1 MYYKPRLLK
10 NDIHTTQKDSRRGV
24 ILSSTLHF
32 HILPLPLSGPLVTR
46 DTVPEI
52 IDSGPMC
59 ITGLYSI
66 LSI

>member
-32 HILPLPLSGPLVTR
+32 YILPLPLSGLLLTG
-46 DTVPEI
+46 DTVPEV

-59 ITGLYSI
+59 ITDLFEKKP
-66 LSI
+66 